1 MDAPTAPCKRCGG
14 EVVQKSRARLA
25 GVGILM
31 LAGVGLGYFATV
43 LWIPAVILGLT
54 GAYLL
59 VWASVGR
66 GRWCRGCKRFDG
78 V

>member
-1 MDAPTAPCKRCGG
+1 MATVLCKRCGG
-14 EVVQKSRARLA
+14 EVVQKPRGRLVV
-25 GVGILM
+25 VGMVM
-31 LAGVGLGYFATV
+31 LASIGLGL
-43 LWIPAVILGLT
+43 LWAPLWAPALVLGLT

-59 VWASVGR
+59 TWASVGR

>member
-1 MDAPTAPCKRCGG
+1 MDEPAAVCRRCDGQ
-14 EVVQKSRARLA
+14 VVQKSRARLA
-25 GVGILM
+25 GAGGLM
-31 LAGVGLGYFATV
+31 LAGLGLGL
-43 LWIPAVILGLT
+43 LWAPLWVPAVVLGLT